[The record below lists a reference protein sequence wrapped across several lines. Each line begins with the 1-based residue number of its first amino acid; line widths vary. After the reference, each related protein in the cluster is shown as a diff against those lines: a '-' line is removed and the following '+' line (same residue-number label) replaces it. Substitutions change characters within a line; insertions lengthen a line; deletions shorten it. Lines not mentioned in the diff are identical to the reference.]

1 MLRMVTF
8 PFHRPAR
15 AGRRALYTAERSMA
29 LCPALAGHPGAV
41 WGTLLTLNGLLFAAP
56 LLIRLPGPAGFRR
69 SAVERGLRLVR
80 LHLHLRGLPGRGG
93 PGPGAAGPRPR
104 PRRRLGVR
112 AWRRAAPWLP
122 CCWGWPP
129 PCARQRC
136 AGWKCPSRTCRR
148 GCRACASCRSPTC
161 TWGRWRAGPRWSTS
175 WPPATPSGP
184 TWSAVTG
191 DLVDGEGAG
200 VRAKAV
206 RLGALQATHGVF
218 FVTGN
223 HEYYSGVGRWL
234 QLLRGLGWRVLDNDH
249 ALLEHRGALLAVAGM
264 PDPTDRVGPDLA
276 RALGGIP
283 AGATRVLLFHRPTGT
298 AAAERA
304 GVHLQLS
311 GHTHA
316 GQYFPW
322 SLAVQALYAH
332 PRGLGREGRMWIY
345 TSFGTGFWGP
355 PNRFLVP
362 RTHPADPQA
371 GVVSI
376 RRPLFRPSRLA
387 VGFGFRVLAP
397 THRRVVRLQRP
408 RCAAGDASGHAAPSP
423 RGRSIRLRFTEQ
435 NSKQPSWDPGHSR
448 ERSARPPAANRRN
461 PHPRRGRT
469 A

>member
-8 PFHRPAR
+8 LSTVLLVL
-15 AGRRALYTAERSMA
+15 GGVSWYTAERSMA

-56 LLIRLPGPAGFRR
+56 LLIRLPGLQGFAGALSSAGYAWFGCISTFVVYLAAADLAQALLGLAHIRAGAWAFALAAGGTLASMLLGLAAALRPAAVRR
-69 SAVERGLRLVR
+69 VEVPIPDLPEGLQGLRIVQISD
-80 LHLHLRGLPGRGG
+80 LHLGPLARWAQVEHIVAASNALRPDL
-93 PGPGAAGPRPR
+93 
-104 PRRRLGVR
+104 V
-112 AWRRAAPWLP
+112 
-122 CCWGWPP
+122 
-129 PCARQRC
+129 
-136 AGWKCPSRTCRR
+136 
-148 GCRACASCRSPTC
+148 
-161 TWGRWRAGPRWSTS
+161 
-175 WPPATPSGP
+175 
-184 TWSAVTG
+184 AVTG

-362 RTHPADPQA
+362 PELT
-371 GVVSI
+371 
-376 RRPLFRPSRLA
+376 LLT
-387 VGFGFRVLAP
+387 L
-397 THRRVVRLQRP
+397 
-408 RCAAGDASGHAAPSP
+408 
-423 RGRSIRLRFTEQ
+423 
-435 NSKQPSWDPGHSR
+435 
-448 ERSARPPAANRRN
+448 
-461 PHPRRGRT
+461 RRG
-469 A
+469 